1 MLAPS
6 CPLECDPGNPRFPPL
21 LPSDGEG
28 KEPHLLFT
36 SLQLTPQESGPDTH
50 LQEGGIPSSQA
61 ANAGC
66 SRLGP
71 SPFARSSVSGKEPEL
86 LPHPPRTLV
95 ESSPEIWVY
104 LLYNLDPL
112 TFVLYFLTSRH
123 MRGLILSGFGSLDVQ
138 AFANNLISGLKCSS
152 FSENLEPFKVF
163 KLGASAV
170 QSESWR
176 PRPGLSVLHK
186 TQLKCLA
193 GKYQVPPN
201 LGLTCWRALEKPN
214 LPKS

>member
-1 MLAPS
+1 M
-6 CPLECDPGNPRFPPL
+6 
-21 LPSDGEG
+21 
-28 KEPHLLFT
+28 
-36 SLQLTPQESGPDTH
+36 Q
-50 LQEGGIPSSQA
+50 
-61 ANAGC
+61 
-66 SRLGP
+66 
-71 SPFARSSVSGKEPEL
+71 
-86 LPHPPRTLV
+86 
-95 ESSPEIWVY
+95 
-104 LLYNLDPL
+104 
-112 TFVLYFLTSRH
+112 
-123 MRGLILSGFGSLDVQ
+123 GLILSGFGSLDVQ

-152 FSENLEPFKVF
+152 FSENLEPFKLF

-186 TQLKCLA
+186 TQINCLA